1 MGKIPFVIPIRY
13 DRKKESIMQMLAVK
27 AEFQLQFVKTMKGLG
42 LTVDAAPATVEKVEK
57 DTKIDAVLS
66 ETFMISPF

>member
-1 MGKIPFVIPIRY
+1 
-13 DRKKESIMQMLAVK
+13 MQMLAVK